1 MVCLVSTATN
11 FIVGGRR
18 EEKVLFGK
26 QNKKHKQ
33 TNRKPL
39 LFLPLAGSFCQ
50 SVAIQTGD
58 YGFGTPQGGNVPTE
72 VKGGKNKEPREEISK
87 GRAGVKGSKNVK
99 MMPQRVTLSRTPWAT
114 LVMPWGYPR
123 NQQMLLGGVRTQVS
137 AQRHDRLGN
146 GNRPCSCTM
155 LLSLCSVPRSDFL
168 LPGPSGQV
176 NKPG

>member
-33 TNRKPL
+33 INRKPL

-50 SVAIQTGD
+50 SVAVQTGD

-87 GRAGVKGSKNVK
+87 GRAGVKGSKNGK
-99 MMPQRVTLSRTPWAT
+99 IMPQRVTLSRTPQAM

-123 NQQMLLGGVRTQVS
+123 NQQMLLSGVRRQVCPEIRQ
-137 AQRHDRLGN
+137 AGEWKQALQLHDAS
-146 GNRPCSCTM
+146 P
-155 LLSLCSVPRSDFL
+155 SVPRSDFL
-168 LPGPSGQV
+168 LLGPSSQV